1 MTTGF
6 VRSISLA
13 EPLCV
18 TATTSRRAALALEY
32 ALEPQAQ
39 FSSHV
44 YDAVLGGE
52 SADANGK
59 LTGARARDAAL
70 ATLGLDDA
78 AGQ

>member
-1 MTTGF
+1 
-6 VRSISLA
+6 
-13 EPLCV
+13 
-18 TATTSRRAALALEY
+18 
-32 ALEPQAQ
+32 
-39 FSSHV
+39 
-44 YDAVLGGE
+44 VLGGE